1 MLHLLVIKK
10 SPFSIFF
17 NMTDVVSVVRALTDV
32 TDNSDEG
39 INSCDK
45 IVKGKTLIIK
55 ADKLDKLWERD
66 NKGTEKEGEIKRDK

>member
-1 MLHLLVIKK
+1 MSHLLVIKK

-45 IVKGKTLIIK
+45 IVKDELMLNETN
-55 ADKLDKLWERD
+55 WT
-66 NKGTEKEGEIKRDK
+66 GTIH

>member
-1 MLHLLVIKK
+1 MSHLLVIKK

-45 IVKGKTLIIK
+45 IVKDELM
-55 ADKLDKLWERD
+55 L
-66 NKGTEKEGEIKRDK
+66 NEIS